1 MFSISLFCANILLS
15 EKNISEMEVVDFR
28 PGMGND
34 PEPATREQ
42 ILELM
47 KQKDN
52 LEEEIKA
59 LNQVLESQK
68 VGMDD
73 TLVDAEGFPRADI
86 DVYQVR

>member
-1 MFSISLFCANILLS
+1 
-15 EKNISEMEVVDFR
+15 MEVVDFR

-59 LNQVLESQK
+59 LHQVLESQK

-73 TLVDAEGFPRADI
+73 PLVDAEGFPRSDI
-86 DVYQVR
+86 DVYQVGEIKQDRVNNGPS

>member
-1 MFSISLFCANILLS
+1 
-15 EKNISEMEVVDFR
+15 MEVIDFR

-42 ILELM
+42 VLNLM
-47 KQKDN
+47 KQKDD

-59 LNQVLESQK
+59 LHEVLKSQK

-73 TLVDAEGFPRADI
+73 PLVDQEGFPRSDI
-86 DVYQVR
+86 DVYQVIIEI

>member
-1 MFSISLFCANILLS
+1 MLTFS
-15 EKNISEMEVVDFR
+15 ENISDMEVVDFR

-47 KQKDN
+47 KQKDS

-73 TLVDAEGFPRADI
+73 PLVDAGGFPRADI
-86 DVYQVR
+86 DVYQVRKIDYEYSF

>member
-1 MFSISLFCANILLS
+1 
-15 EKNISEMEVVDFR
+15 MEVVDFR

-73 TLVDAEGFPRADI
+73 LLVDAEGFPRADI
-86 DVYQVR
+86 DVYQVREIH